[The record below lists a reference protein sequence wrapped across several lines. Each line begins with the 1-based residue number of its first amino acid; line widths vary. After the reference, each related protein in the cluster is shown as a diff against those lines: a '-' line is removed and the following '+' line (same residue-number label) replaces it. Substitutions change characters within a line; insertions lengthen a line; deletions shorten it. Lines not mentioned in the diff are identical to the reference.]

1 MWPFAKPQSYLGVDI
16 GSNGIK
22 LVELQKKGKHAFL
35 YTYGFSDKNLLSESD
50 DDGFL
55 DIDGT
60 AELLKKICAKSK
72 ATSKMA
78 LASLPASVVYSALL
92 NIPVLKA
99 DEKKAFIMRQIEKLI
114 PVPLADVVVDYK
126 DVRRA
131 NGKVEDKFKTPA
143 EEVFFTAAPKKIII
157 SYTEIFRKAGLSLM
171 SLETESLALISSL
184 IGKDVSPIL
193 IIDMGA
199 VQTDFMLVENG
210 VPILFHS
217 LKFGGKSFTAVLQKV
232 MGLSESEAEQSKRD
246 LKNEPSFPTIFNE
259 PLAPIVEAVRYI
271 FELYGKQKNDL
282 SAHPEKI
289 ILTGGS
295 SLLPHLDTKLG
306 DIFNIKVYL
315 GDPWARVVYAEE
327 LKPVLDTI
335 GPRFATSLGLAL
347 KKIEG

>member
-1 MWPFAKPQSYLGVDI
+1 MWPFAKPLSYLGVDI

-22 LVELQKKGKHAFL
+22 VVELQKKGKRAFL
-35 YTYGFSDKNLLSESD
+35 YTYGFSDKNLLSGNND
-50 DDGFL
+50 NGFL
-55 DIDGT
+55 DVDGT
-60 AELLKKICAKSK
+60 ADLLKKICLKAKT
-72 ATSKMA
+72 TSKIA
-78 LASLPASVVYSALL
+78 LASLPASTVYSTLL

-99 DEKKAFIMRQIEKLI
+99 DEKKSFIMRQIEKLI

-126 DVRRA
+126 DVRRT

-143 EEVFFTAAPKKIII
+143 EEVFFTAAPKKIIAA
-157 SYTEIFRKAGLSLM
+157 YTEIFKKAGLSLL
-171 SLETESLALISSL
+171 SLETESLALVSSL

-193 IIDMGA
+193 IIDVGA
-199 VQTDFMLVENG
+199 AQTDFMLVENG
-210 VPILFHS
+210 VPVLFHT
-217 LKFGGKSFTAVLQKV
+217 LKFGGKSFTQVLQKV
-232 MGLSESEAEQSKRD
+232 LGLTEVEAEQSKRD
-246 LKNEPSFPTIFNE
+246 LKNETSFPAIFNE
-259 PLAPIVEAVRYI
+259 PLSPIVEAIRYI
-271 FELYGKQKNDL
+271 FELYSKQKND
-282 SAHPEKI
+282 SGARPEKI

-327 LKPVLDTI
+327 LKPVLDAI